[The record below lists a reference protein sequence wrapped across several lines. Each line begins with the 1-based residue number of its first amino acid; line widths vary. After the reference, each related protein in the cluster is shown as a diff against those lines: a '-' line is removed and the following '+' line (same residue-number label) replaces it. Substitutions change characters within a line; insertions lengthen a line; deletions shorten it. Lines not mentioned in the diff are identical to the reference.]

1 MRNREQIYGQEAAGL
16 LRNITVYHCIRHDQ
30 LLRLYPGKEDVIENL
45 LRYLVKQQ
53 RIFYNTDRDCYGDAP
68 NCREDK
74 ELTAALWVLLDFIEK
89 VEYHS
94 PDDTPAKLVFFAD
107 GEVYEV
113 VYVGPGKEAL
123 LQHALAAEDDSGQR
137 LAILNE
143 QGRRKA
149 QFLVNAVIHYI
160 NCPESPEAAATPK
173 IDRQTVEQLVRE
185 ILSNMQPE
193 ATPGT
198 EGNPSGDLPPTT
210 TSESIPFD
218 AAAMLGEDGF
228 HSLLSSLAAIQDS

>member
-1 MRNREQIYGQEAAGL
+1 MDEKKDAFRFTVQFNAGDPS
-16 LRNITVYHCIRHDQ
+16 H
-30 LLRLYPGKEDVIENL
+30 
-45 LRYLVKQQ
+45 QQ
-53 RIFYNTDRDCYGDAP
+53 VA
-68 NCREDK
+68 
-74 ELTAALWVLLDFIEK
+74 
-89 VEYHS
+89 
-94 PDDTPAKLVFFAD
+94 
-107 GEVYEV
+107 
-113 VYVGPGKEAL
+113 
-123 LQHALAAEDDSGQR
+123 
-137 LAILNE
+137 AILNE

-218 AAAMLGEDGF
+218 AATMLGEDGF
-228 HSLLSSLAAIQDS
+228 HSLLNSLTAIQEQKE